1 MELNLDTIILFVRDM
16 DKQKAFYVGIL
27 QLAIEEEWG
36 NNWLLLKAGGCKIGL
51 HQIGEEYLVGSEAD
65 WKVDSNTK
73 LVFELKE
80 DIHEVRTRLVAQ
92 NVALEEVRTFD
103 NYGFWFCEGADPE
116 GNVFQLKQKKAL
128 SK

>member
-27 QLAIEEEWG
+27 HLEIEEVWA
-36 NNWLLLKAGGCKIGL
+36 NDWLLLKAGGCKIGL
-51 HQIGEEYLVGSEAD
+51 HKIGKEYLVDNEAD

-73 LVFELKE
+73 LVFEIKE
-80 DIHEVRTRLVAQ
+80 DIHEVRARLVAQ
-92 NVALEEVRTFD
+92 NLTLQEVKTFE
-103 NYGFWFCEGADPE
+103 NYGFWFCEGEDPE
-116 GNVFQLKQKKAL
+116 GNVFQLKQKKVL